1 MKRSASQ
8 DSICTVTPV
17 KKSRKDRIRLLD
29 QLANDSSDD
38 SDPTLS
44 NVKRDDPSETDTFSS
59 SSSESSTTGDED
71 EKEAHRYAIHF
82 FGMKGR
88 PFNHSKE
95 DRTFSLDPV
104 TTNLDQFR
112 IATNSVRDEEIV
124 LLSRE
129 LQYFMNGT
137 IVTKHCAPWGEEAVL
152 CGRSFVIKTK
162 IFDSNGTVSS
172 IVITNQETPSVTY
185 SLQPAFFVGWAD
197 NAIRHS
203 YDSFMN
209 V

>member
-1 MKRSASQ
+1 MKRTTTQ

-17 KKSRKDRIRLLD
+17 KKPRKESIRLLD

-38 SDPTLS
+38 SDPTPS
-44 NVKRDDPSETDTFSS
+44 NVKRDDPSETETF

-82 FGMKGR
+82 FGTKGR

-185 SLQPAFFVGWAD
+185 SLQPTFFVGWAD